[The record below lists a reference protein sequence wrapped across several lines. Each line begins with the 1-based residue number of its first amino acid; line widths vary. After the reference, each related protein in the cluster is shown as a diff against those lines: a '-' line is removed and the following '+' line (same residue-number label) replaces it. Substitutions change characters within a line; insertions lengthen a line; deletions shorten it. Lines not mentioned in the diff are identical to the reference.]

1 MKLLHTADWHLGKD
15 LYGYDRKREFEYF
28 FEELKRILKESKID
42 ILLIS
47 GDVFDTASPGNA
59 TAKSYYGL
67 INSLHFEFPNL
78 DIVITG
84 GNHDSPSYLNAPGE
98 ILRMFKT
105 RITGCVLRQE
115 NGEIDFDSLVY
126 EIPDKAVICAVPFLR
141 RGDMFQ
147 SKDKVLT
154 VGDFYNEVVTRALAI
169 RGKKQIPII
178 ATGHLTTSNAKYST
192 TLAGE
197 QVGGQDSVASDTFPS
212 EVTYY
217 ALGHIHR
224 PQPVDDKRFIRY
236 SGSPMAFSFAEKDY
250 NHSLTIVEFSGKE
263 IQEIRLKKIP
273 ALIPLKTVP
282 DSPKTLE
289 EVKSALSK
297 LPDDEDMYLEVNLLQ
312 EFINPDNKAAVIET
326 LKNKKAKFCTFK
338 RNIFN
343 DGNSAKTLQ
352 PLSAEEFRNTDPLKI
367 IKEIYKI
374 KQKCELGEEF
384 SAMLKKI
391 IEEI

>member
-15 LYGYDRKREFEYF
+15 LYGYDRKEEFEF
-28 FEELKRILKESKID
+28 FFKELTRIIKENEID

-67 INSLHFEFPNL
+67 INFLHSEFPDL

-98 ILRMFKT
+98 ILKKFKT
-105 RITGCVLRQE
+105 RITGCVLRDE
-115 NGEIDFDSLVY
+115 NGNIDFDSLVY
-126 EIPDKAVICAVPFLR
+126 EISDKAVVCTVPFLR
-141 RGDMFQ
+141 RGDMFKA
-147 SKDKVLT
+147 KDEILS

-169 RGKKQIPII
+169 RGEKNLPII
-178 ATGHLTTSNAKYST
+178 ASGHLTTSNAKYST
-192 TLAGE
+192 TTGGE
-197 QVGGQDSVASDTFPS
+197 QVGGQDSVGSENFPP
-212 EVTYY
+212 EVSYY

-236 SGSPMAFSFAEKDY
+236 SGSPLAFSFAEKDY
-250 NHSLTIVEFSGKE
+250 NHSVTIVEFCGKE
-263 IQEIRLKKIP
+263 ISEIQLEKIP

-289 EVKSALSK
+289 EVKAELSK
-297 LPDDEDMYLEVNLLQ
+297 LSDDEDMYLEVNLLQ

-338 RNIFN
+338 RNVSN
-343 DGNSAKTLQ
+343 AEGTSKTLQ
-352 PLSAEEFRNTDPLKI
+352 SLSAEEFRNTDPMKI
-367 IKEIYKI
+367 IKEIYRI
-374 KQKCELGEEF
+374 KQKKELDEEF
-384 SAMLKKI
+384 ELMLKKI